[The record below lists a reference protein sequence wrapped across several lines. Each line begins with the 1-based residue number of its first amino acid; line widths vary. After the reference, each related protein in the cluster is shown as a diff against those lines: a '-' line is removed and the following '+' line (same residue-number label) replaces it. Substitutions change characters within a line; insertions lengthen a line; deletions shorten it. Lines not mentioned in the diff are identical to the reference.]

1 MILEEKE
8 VGRARA
14 AKEGYQVMRF
24 HPIHTKNPSHSHSH
38 GPHHVAAEYL
48 HALEGRLRIKVP
60 GVKGSA
66 SMAADVEELLASIDG
81 IDTAEA
87 NPRTGNVLV
96 LYDSDRLTQG
106 DVIET
111 LRAAGFFTETHPHHA
126 SPLHSNASSDSF
138 AQVVFRASF
147 EFALQRLITAL
158 I

>member
-1 MILEEKE
+1 MS
-8 VGRARA
+8 
-14 AKEGYQVMRF
+14 F
-24 HPIHTKNPSHSHSH
+24 HPIHTKNPNPSHS
-38 GPHHVAAEYL
+38 PHHIATEYL
-48 HALEGRLRIKVP
+48 HALDGRLRIKVP
-60 GVKGSA
+60 GVKGSR
-66 SMAADVEELLASIDG
+66 SMAADVEELLTSIDG